1 MNTGLKIV
9 KENVLVEEDRREIDK
24 HINQI
29 IAKHKNNRYEINKLV
44 FESVSVLT
52 MSDNYSNQ
60 LASQGFLI
68 RFWGGV
74 TGKNRQLQT
83 KIDQSLAASQYASQ
97 KTLEKLEEQNLMSFE
112 LITSVNNKLNSSIIE
127 IETEINN
134 VYATLVTFFKKSK
147 SDIIQLENRVE
158 RLERNVSLL
167 NWQNSIEYQMY
178 DGVEYAELDDVTK
191 LVCLVRDFY
200 DITKANWT
208 TSDLLLL
215 KTAMTTIGISPK
227 ETISYCN
234 FIDQISE
241 NKQLLVKLFDG
252 IVLEGLE
259 KYPEY
264 IAVSAG
270 IEKRHLLETKERY
283 VVDNTAALMEKH
295 GCLVEKTE
303 IRDEMLKAYEAEQ
316 ARIDINKEVSIY
328 DLMMEILYNLEQI
341 KEIQYV
347 ETLDVKMQEAKMLY
361 SFYETDKLIPL
372 LEQLVHYGYAEAKY
386 MLAMLYM
393 TGCKELEPDL
403 EKTDELLLECV
414 NEGYAPAV
422 VEYVMPIQVNFKNVK
437 DISLINNDVVS
448 KLKEMV
454 ENEGDMFASM
464 EYGRCCQKLANLNLG
479 ENDYNV
485 AIDMCKRGPVFYSFY
500 EMANIYEDKEIKQ
513 DTCKAFEY
521 MEKAAKYNF
530 NLAER
535 SLGLKY
541 EEGIGVKKD
550 KKKAFELY
558 CKSYEHRCIYS
569 IINLA
574 CCYLYEGFGVAL
586 DKEKG
591 YELLKEGTEKGA
603 INSISGLAFAYRNG
617 EVNTENTEKAVLC
630 YKKILREFSAAVSVF
645 SVDAAY
651 SLGVIYMSGEG
662 NVAKNLEDAKKY
674 FQMAADWEDEDAK
687 KKLKELNREIS

>member
-97 KTLEKLEEQNLMSFE
+97 KTLEKLAEQNLMSFE

-464 EYGRCCQKLANLNLG
+464 EYGRCCQKLAN
-479 ENDYNV
+479 
-485 AIDMCKRGPVFYSFY
+485 
-500 EMANIYEDKEIKQ
+500 
-513 DTCKAFEY
+513 
-521 MEKAAKYNF
+521 
-530 NLAER
+530 
-535 SLGLKY
+535 
-541 EEGIGVKKD
+541 
-550 KKKAFELY
+550 
-558 CKSYEHRCIYS
+558 
-569 IINLA
+569 
-574 CCYLYEGFGVAL
+574 
-586 DKEKG
+586 
-591 YELLKEGTEKGA
+591 
-603 INSISGLAFAYRNG
+603 
-617 EVNTENTEKAVLC
+617 
-630 YKKILREFSAAVSVF
+630 
-645 SVDAAY
+645 
-651 SLGVIYMSGEG
+651 
-662 NVAKNLEDAKKY
+662 
-674 FQMAADWEDEDAK
+674 
-687 KKLKELNREIS
+687 